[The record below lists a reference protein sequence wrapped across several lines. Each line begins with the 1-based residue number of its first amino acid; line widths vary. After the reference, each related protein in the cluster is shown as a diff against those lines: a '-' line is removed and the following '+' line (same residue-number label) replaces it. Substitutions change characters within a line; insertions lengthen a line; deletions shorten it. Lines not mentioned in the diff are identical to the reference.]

1 MRQLQESPVVCWIS
15 RLRASDQIPATTT
28 AAMKIQN
35 PRAPRL
41 CKTSIFHLQ
50 FQGLYTKRCEIV
62 VFRCTPDKLLNTRTI
77 CRIRHMS
84 ESTDNHIP
92 ILLWPFYAI
101 WRLLTF
107 ILSVVGRLI
116 CSVLGIGMMIVGVLI
131 TMSVV
136 GAPIGIPLAS
146 LGFLLLIRALF

>member
-1 MRQLQESPVVCWIS
+1 M
-15 RLRASDQIPATTT
+15 SD
-28 AAMKIQN
+28 
-35 PRAPRL
+35 
-41 CKTSIFHLQ
+41 
-50 FQGLYTKRCEIV
+50 
-62 VFRCTPDKLLNTRTI
+62 
-77 CRIRHMS
+77 
-84 ESTDNHIP
+84 STETHIP

-107 ILSVVGRLI
+107 VLSVVGRLI
-116 CSVLGIGMMIVGVLI
+116 CSLLGIAMMIAGVLI